1 MTTPDPGDD
10 LGPDLGSV
18 LVVGG
23 TGMLRETTC
32 AIAERASALTLIA
45 RSPEALAADLSA
57 TCPTTP
63 MALDLTAEDAVARI
77 AQTEGGFDTAILWL
91 HDDAVSLSRPL
102 ENLLRPEGR
111 LLRVMGSL
119 AMDPAV
125 RATRAPDPRP
135 DITRQ
140 LVILGWHPDAAA
152 PEGQRWLSHAEI
164 NAGVL
169 AALNAPV
176 LEALIIGGSGG

>member
-1 MTTPDPGDD
+1 MTTGRAAPEAAA
-10 LGPDLGSV
+10 DLGSV

-23 TGMLRETTC
+23 TGMLRDATC
-32 AIAERASALTLIA
+32 AIAKRASALTLIA
-45 RSPEALAADLSA
+45 RRPEALATELSA
-57 TCPTTP
+57 TAI
-63 MALDLTAEDAVARI
+63 ALDLTAPEAAEKI
-77 AQTEGGFDTAILWL
+77 AQINGGFDTAVIWQ
-91 HDDAVSLSRPL
+91 HDDTAALSRPL
-102 ENLLRPEGR
+102 EDLLRPKGR
-111 LLRVMGSL
+111 LIRVMGSM
-119 AMDPAV
+119 AMDPEV

-152 PEGQRWLSHAEI
+152 PDGQRWLSHAEI

-169 AALNAPV
+169 AALNAPA

>member
-1 MTTPDPGDD
+1 MTTGRAAPEAAA
-10 LGPDLGSV
+10 DLGSV

-23 TGMLRETTC
+23 TGMLRATTC
-32 AIAERASALTLIA
+32 AIAHRATALTLIA

-63 MALDLTAEDAVARI
+63 IALDLTAEGAVARI
-77 AQTEGGFDTAILWL
+77 AQIKGGFDTAVIWL

-102 ENLLRPEGR
+102 EDLLRPSAR

-125 RATRAPDPRP
+125 RATRAPDPRQ

-152 PEGQRWLSHAEI
+152 PDGQRWLSHAEI

-169 AALNAPV
+169 AALNAPA